1 MIDVVEILVHWHA
14 GRRIGELCAS
24 LAVDPKTV
32 RKYTA
37 PAVAAGL
44 TPGGPP
50 LTTEQWS
57 ALVAEWFPGLADRA
71 HRQRTWPAI
80 QPLRCF

>member
-1 MIDVVEILVHWHA
+1 
-14 GRRIGELCAS
+14 
-24 LAVDPKTV
+24 
-32 RKYTA
+32 
-37 PAVAAGL
+37 VAAGL

-80 QPLRCF
+80 QPFHTVIDGWLGKVTIATIYQRLLFCV